1 MDKSQVNPLDRE
13 VAELNEKIGEAQ
25 KRLEL
30 LARNRQVVEQVM
42 QACSVSTV
50 CTVCGELSLWIRQ
63 DDLTKAR
70 CILGKFKLSGKQAA
84 GATRLCVFLKTEHP
98 EIGLAYYR
106 AAPDPAHSRCKIVT
120 EEKTE
125 THKHYSL
132 VCPS

>member
-1 MDKSQVNPLDRE
+1 MDKSQMNPLDRE
-13 VAELNEKIGEAQ
+13 VAELNDKIGEAQ

-30 LARNRQVVEQVM
+30 VTRNRAVIEQVM

-63 DDLTKAR
+63 DDLTRAR
-70 CILGKFKLSGKQAA
+70 CILGKLKLSGKQAS
-84 GATRLCVFLKTEHP
+84 GATQLCVFLKSEHP

-106 AAPDPAHSRCKIVT
+106 PAPDPAHSRCKIVT

-125 THKHYSL
+125 THRYH
-132 VCPS
+132 